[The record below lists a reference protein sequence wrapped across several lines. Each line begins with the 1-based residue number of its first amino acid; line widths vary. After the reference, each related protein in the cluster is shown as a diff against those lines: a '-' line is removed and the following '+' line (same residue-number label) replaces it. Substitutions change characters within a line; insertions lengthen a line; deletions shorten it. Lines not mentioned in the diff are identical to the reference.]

1 MDYRCLIKGNWEIW
15 GVVTDRGRC
24 PYEDFYNDLR
34 QPADKKKIAA
44 LLKRFA
50 FRGPPV
56 NTQKF
61 RKVNPW
67 DIWELKPTDQ
77 IRFLGFFPSAPRPDV
92 FVITHGFRKQQN
104 AIPRR
109 EIDKARAV
117 QQEWAH
123 HYEGGG
129 GR

>member
-15 GVVTDRGRC
+15 GVVTARGRC
-24 PYEDFYNDLR
+24 PYEDFYHDLR

-61 RKVNPW
+61 RKLPPW

-77 IRFLGFFPSAPRPDV
+77 IRFPGFFHPDPKQKV
-92 FVITHGFRKQQN
+92 FVITHGVHKPGDQLLR
-104 AIPRR
+104 AD
-109 EIDKARAV
+109 IDRALRV
-117 QQEWAH
+117 KKEWSDH
-123 HYEGGG
+123 FDGGG